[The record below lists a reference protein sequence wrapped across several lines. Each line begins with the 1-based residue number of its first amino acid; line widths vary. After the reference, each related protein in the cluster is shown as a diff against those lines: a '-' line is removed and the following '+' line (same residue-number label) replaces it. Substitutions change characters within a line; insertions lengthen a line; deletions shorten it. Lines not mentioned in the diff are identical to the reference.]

1 MCVTLAMIKLVPW
14 EKGVLFFEGIGD
26 DTRRAKVDDD
36 RTGMN
41 RGEVLGESPVFES
54 RDGAGLRALEG
65 LRTLGHRFVEHCQ
78 HFQDRRCFTK
88 KDTTGKVSHTVAT
101 KLRTKKTTTIDLNVD
116 YIKKNKNKSS

>member
-1 MCVTLAMIKLVPW
+1 MIKLVPW
-14 EKGVLFFEGIGD
+14 EEGVLFFEGIGN

-78 HFQDRRCFTK
+78 HFQDRRRFTK
-88 KDTTGKVSHTVAT
+88 RKKGHHRKNLTHSYYQNQKI
-101 KLRTKKTTTIDLNVD
+101 KKTN
-116 YIKKNKNKSS
+116 